1 MFIAADKA
9 GIDDERTG
17 RVQLGQKA
25 VRINEA
31 ITEGQSRTAFPVR
44 AAIGVPGAR
53 GAGIVRRNRG
63 TDHVGVPKRIHRNT
77 VGLVLLGAAEIRRVE
92 ERRAVG
98 ADLGYERILRKV
110 ARASGTWLQGMRGWE
125 VGRRSAAGDESCA
138 VRGHRNGVGA
148 VDAGAAEVGG
158 VRQDRIDDERK
169 TGIVLAYLERHFVL
183 ALQHV
188 AAVDRLFDALRLL
201 VDHRLVQA

>member
-1 MFIAADKA
+1 MPRHVGILFGVDGYRKGPVVFIAADKA

-77 VGLVLLGAAEIRRVE
+77 VGLVLLAA
-92 ERRAVG
+92 A
-98 ADLGYERILRKV
+98 
-110 ARASGTWLQGMRGWE
+110 
-125 VGRRSAAGDESCA
+125 
-138 VRGHRNGVGA
+138 
-148 VDAGAAEVGG
+148 
-158 VRQDRIDDERK
+158 
-169 TGIVLAYLERHFVL
+169 
-183 ALQHV
+183 
-188 AAVDRLFDALRLL
+188 
-201 VDHRLVQA
+201 